1 VVPVAHSQM
10 FFAAVK
16 AHGVPAELQEFPQ
29 GDHGYNGY
37 RGAEWD
43 AWQKRSLEWLAER
56 GLLPAK
62 P

>member
-1 VVPVAHSQM
+1 M
-10 FFAAVK
+10 FLAALK

-29 GDHGYNGY
+29 GNHGYNGY
-37 RGAEWD
+37 QGAEWD